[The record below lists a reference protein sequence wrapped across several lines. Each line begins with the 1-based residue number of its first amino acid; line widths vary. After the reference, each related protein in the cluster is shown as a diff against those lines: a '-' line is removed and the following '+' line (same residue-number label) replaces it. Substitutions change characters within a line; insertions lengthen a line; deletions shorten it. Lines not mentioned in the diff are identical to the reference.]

1 MSRFRVLNKA
11 VLGAFFGQLK
21 DTVLVSH
28 QKCSLAE
35 VLQVRQNE
43 IV

>member
-11 VLGAFFGQLK
+11 VSGAFLDTLK
-21 DTVLVSH
+21 YLVLVAP
-28 QKCSLAE
+28 QKCPLAE
-35 VLQVRQNE
+35 VLLVRQNE

>member
-1 MSRFRVLNKA
+1 MSRPRVLNKA
-11 VLGAFFGQLK
+11 VLGGLFDQLK
-21 DTVLVSH
+21 EIVLVAP

-35 VLQVRQNE
+35 VLPVRQNE